1 MKPILID
8 DLVKESHAQCEINR
22 TLLGT
27 RVRGWKIA
35 KPLNYD
41 FTVLERVK
49 LALFILRNKAI
60 AVQFFEDMSED
71 DKDQYIKK
79 NLNK

>member
-8 DLVKESHAQCEINR
+8 DLVKESHTQCEVNR
-22 TLLGT
+22 QLLGT

-41 FTVLERVK
+41 FTILERIK
-49 LALFILRNKAI
+49 LCLYILKNKAI
-60 AVQFFEDMSED
+60 AVQFFEDMSEE
-71 DKDQYIKK
+71 DKDEHIKR
-79 NLNK
+79 NLKK